1 MAASQPSRAPMQ
13 RYRPL
18 KLPAFDRFTPR
29 DAESTSRI
37 ESLSDNIFA
46 VAMTLLVL
54 DIKVPLHS
62 TGTNLWPFIAPLWHH
77 VRTFAVSFFIVGLY
91 WVLHHH
97 VFLSIRRSNRTLL
110 WINLLFMLFVVITPF
125 STGLLGAFDDSR
137 TAIVVYGLNVMV
149 LGLSLQAIWLY
160 ATHGRRLVSPRLE
173 TRVIRSEAWRLM
185 IMPSICAIAI
195 ATSFFST
202 TTSIGIYILA
212 PFLHFLPV
220 GRVTAKQDDAL
231 RTERTQA

>member
-1 MAASQPSRAPMQ
+1 MR
-13 RYRPL
+13 
-18 KLPAFDRFTPR
+18 LPAFNRSAPW

-37 ESLSDNIFA
+37 EALSDNIFA

-54 DIKVPLHS
+54 DIKVPMHG
-62 TGTNLWPFIAPLWHH
+62 TGMNLWPFVAPLWHH

-97 VFLSIRRSNRTLL
+97 VFASIRRSNRTLL
-110 WINLLFMLFVVITPF
+110 WLNLLFMLFVVITPF

-149 LGLSLQAIWLY
+149 LGVSLQAIWLY
-160 ATHGRRLVSPRLE
+160 ATHGHRLVNPRLE
-173 TRVIRSEAWRLM
+173 THVIRNETWYLL

-195 ATSFFST
+195 AASFFST
-202 TTSIGIYILA
+202 TISIGIYILA

-231 RTERTQA
+231 QRERT